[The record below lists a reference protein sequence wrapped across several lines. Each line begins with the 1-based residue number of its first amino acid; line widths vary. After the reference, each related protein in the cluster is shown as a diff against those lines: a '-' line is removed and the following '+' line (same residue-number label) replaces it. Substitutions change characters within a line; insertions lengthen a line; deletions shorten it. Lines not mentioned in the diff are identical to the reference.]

1 MIILATNNKGKASE
15 IQEILKDEEIKTLK
29 ELNLKIEVE
38 EDGKTFEENALKKA
52 RAIYKLTNTP
62 CIADDSGIC
71 IEELNGFPG
80 VKTARFLGE
89 NATQKERNEYLV
101 KQLENVPKERR
112 KVDFITCIAYINQDG
127 KEKIYKGILNG
138 YIAQKPHGDNGFGFD
153 EIFELEDG
161 RTLAELSSEEKNK
174 ISSRKIA
181 LEELKEDL
189 CICN

>member
-80 VKTARFLGE
+80 VKTARFLGD
-89 NATQKERNEYLV
+89 TWLYKKPLPTKS
-101 KQLENVPKERR
+101 KQ
-112 KVDFITCIAYINQDG
+112 
-127 KEKIYKGILNG
+127 
-138 YIAQKPHGDNGFGFD
+138 
-153 EIFELEDG
+153 
-161 RTLAELSSEEKNK
+161 
-174 ISSRKIA
+174 ISSLLGSRQTRA
-181 LEELKEDL
+181 S
-189 CICN
+189 